1 MVPLRRFFPEVP
13 AMSNPFDAPAPSPET
28 PPATTAPE
36 LPKPEEQKPQSP
48 DELTLLKQ
56 RAQIMGI
63 QVPPNIK
70 AETLKLRIQEK
81 VDSDKKSDADRARFQ
96 EQARAVPMGQLQ
108 DEAMPVHH
116 HYAPGI
122 DKVKTKQEIAR
133 ELKQEYL
140 KLVRVKVVCLDP
152 SKAELKGEIVTVA
165 NGILGK
171 VSKFIPYGDECG
183 EDGYHIPYILYLFLK
198 EKRFYQ
204 VKKDKRGTPIKSV
217 EMPEYAIE
225 KLPQLTSEQ
234 LKSLAQRQKAAAG
247 TTESSSGEAPSSE
260 A

>member
-1 MVPLRRFFPEVP
+1 
-13 AMSNPFDAPAPSPET
+13 MSNPFDAPTTPET
-28 PPATTAPE
+28 PPATPV
-36 LPKPEEQKPQSP
+36 PEEQRPQAP
-48 DELTLLKQ
+48 DELTMLKQ

-70 AETLKLRIQEK
+70 VETLKLRILEK
-81 VDSDKKSDADRARFQ
+81 VDSDKKADAERAKVQ
-96 EQARAVPMGQLQ
+96 EQIHTYPMGQFQAEVL
-108 DEAMPVHH
+108 PVHH
-116 HYAPGI
+116 GTPEAPR
-122 DKVKTKQEIAR
+122 VKTKQEIAR
-133 ELKQEYL
+133 ELKEEYL

-152 SKAELKGEIVTVA
+152 SKAELKGEIITVA
-165 NGILGK
+165 NGVIGK
-171 VSKFIPYGDECG
+171 QSKYIPYGDECG

-225 KLPQLTSEQ
+225 KLPQLTAEQ
-234 LKSLAQRQKAAAG
+234 LRALAQRQKAAAG
-247 TTESSSGEAPSSE
+247 TTESSSGETPSE

>member
-1 MVPLRRFFPEVP
+1 
-13 AMSNPFDAPAPSPET
+13 MSNPFDAPAPTPET
-28 PPATTAPE
+28 PPATSTPE
-36 LPKPEEQKPQSP
+36 ASKPEEQRPQAP

-70 AETLKLRIQEK
+70 VETLKLRIQEK
-81 VDSDKKSDADRARFQ
+81 VDSDRKADVERAKAKSEAQVDAALQKQFQ
-96 EQARAVPMGQLQ
+96 AQSLPEEFPGK
-108 DEAMPVHH
+108 
-116 HYAPGI
+116 AP
-122 DKVKTKQEIAR
+122 KVKTKQELAR
-133 ELKQEYL
+133 DLKQEYL

-225 KLPQLTSEQ
+225 KLPQLTAEQ
-234 LKSLAQRQKAAAG
+234 LKSLAQRQKAAQG
-247 TTESSSGEAPSSE
+247 TTESSSGETPVE

>member
-1 MVPLRRFFPEVP
+1 MT
-13 AMSNPFDAPAPSPET
+13 NPFENPPSTPEAPPAAPATT
-28 PPATTAPE
+28 PPAE
-36 LPKPEEQKPQSP
+36 EPKSGP

-70 AETLKLRIQEK
+70 VETLRARIQEK
-81 VDSDKKSDADRARFQ
+81 VEADKRADAERAKAQ
-96 EQARAVPMGQLQ
+96 EQSRAVPMGQLQ
-108 DEAMPVHH
+108 SESLPAQAPHEEAPK
-116 HYAPGI
+116 A
-122 DKVKTKQEIAR
+122 KTKQELAR
-133 ELKQEYL
+133 DLKRDYL

-152 SKAELKGEIVTVA
+152 SKAELKGEIITVA

-171 VSKFIPYGDECG
+171 VSKYVPYGDECG

-225 KLPQLTSEQ
+225 KLPQLTAEQ
-234 LKSLAQRQKAAAG
+234 LRALAQRQKAAAG
-247 TTESSSGEAPSSE
+247 TTESSSGETPTE